1 MQIYNVQKVKRAWIG
16 GAGKSRHVG
25 YVTLGNCIEIAKK
38 NYQAV
43 RSQHSMIVAH
53 ELWLSQS
60 KHKTYIWASRLI
72 CKLTMVST

>member
-38 NYQAV
+38 LSS
-43 RSQHSMIVAH
+43 SQESALDDSSPWTLTFLKQTQNVY
-53 ELWLSQS
+53 LSLPFDMQID
-60 KHKTYIWASRLI
+60 YGEY
-72 CKLTMVST
+72 